1 MVLMGAKTVVADGVT
16 LKSVVSD
23 KLPLTQG
30 YFIF

>member
-1 MVLMGAKTVVADGVT
+1 MVLMAVKTVVADEVK

-30 YFIF
+30 YFMF